1 MEIYYDKR
9 NKGFITA
16 TINPYELVEN
26 DETEKIYKAK
36 TTAENHMLFFSNI
49 IMYNNVSKTLPVGMD
64 ETNEVL
70 LKVGDIKEVNK
81 EKINIIVEKD
91 LFNVDIR
98 KVTLIEEAKRQ

>member
-1 MEIYYDKR
+1 
-9 NKGFITA
+9 
-16 TINPYELVEN
+16 
-26 DETEKIYKAK
+26 
-36 TTAENHMLFFSNI
+36 
-49 IMYNNVSKTLPVGMD
+49 MYNNVSKTLPVGMD

-91 LFNVDIR
+91 LFDVDIR